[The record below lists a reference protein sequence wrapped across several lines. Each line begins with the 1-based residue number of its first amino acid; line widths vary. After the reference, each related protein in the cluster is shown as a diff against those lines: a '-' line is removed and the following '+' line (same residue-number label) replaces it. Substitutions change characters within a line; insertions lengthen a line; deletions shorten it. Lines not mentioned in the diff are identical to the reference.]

1 MTAYITGTLQE
12 SKSFQ
17 RTEDAA
23 ASKTWIKDDKCDG
36 SIGNTWLGF
45 SRIPSADMLVKR
57 GALEKCP
64 HDYMLKTDPSTLEIL
79 LVAPASKM
87 KWTLKFNDASEQ
99 LKWLA
104 GHVRK
109 IMSKHCLPEVKRRYD
124 VKHKQ
129 MRRKTDISDTLTLR
143 SL

>member
-12 SKSFQ
+12 SKSFH
-17 RTEDAA
+17 RTENAA

-36 SIGNTWLGF
+36 SNGNTWLGF
-45 SRIPSADMLVKR
+45 SRIPSADMLMKR

-64 HDYMLKTDPSTLEIL
+64 HDYMLKSDPSTLEIF

-104 GHVRK
+104 AHIRK
-109 IMSKHCLPEVKRRYD
+109 IMSKNCLPEVKRRYD
-124 VKHKQ
+124 MKHKQ
-129 MRRKTDISDTLTLR
+129 MKPKTDISDTMTLR

>member
-12 SKSFQ
+12 SKSFH

-36 SIGNTWLGF
+36 SNGNTWLGF
-45 SRIPSADMLVKR
+45 SRIPSADMLMKR

-64 HDYMLKTDPSTLEIL
+64 HDYMLKSDPSTLEIF

-104 GHVRK
+104 AHIRK
-109 IMSKHCLPEVKRRYD
+109 IMSKNCLPEVKRRYD
-124 VKHKQ
+124 MKHKQ
-129 MRRKTDISDTLTLR
+129 MKPDEI
-143 SL
+143 

>member
-12 SKSFQ
+12 SKSFH

-23 ASKTWIKDDKCDG
+23 ASKTWIKDDKCAG
-36 SIGNTWLGF
+36 SNGNTWLGF
-45 SRIPSADMLVKR
+45 SRIPSADMLMKR

-64 HDYMLKTDPSTLEIL
+64 HDYMLKSDPSTLEIF

-104 GHVRK
+104 AHIRK
-109 IMSKHCLPEVKRRYD
+109 IMSKNCLPEVKRRYD
-124 VKHKQ
+124 MKHKQ
-129 MRRKTDISDTLTLR
+129 MKPKTDISDTLTLR

>member
-12 SKSFQ
+12 SKSFH

-36 SIGNTWLGF
+36 SNGNTWLSF
-45 SRIPSADMLVKR
+45 SRIPSADMLMKR

-64 HDYMLKTDPSTLEIL
+64 HDYMLKSDPSTLEIF

-104 GHVRK
+104 AHIRK
-109 IMSKHCLPEVKRRYD
+109 IMSKNCLPEVKRRYD
-124 VKHKQ
+124 MKHKQ
-129 MRRKTDISDTLTLR
+129 MKPKTDISDTMTLR

>member
-1 MTAYITGTLQE
+1 MTTYITGTLQE
-12 SKSFQ
+12 SKSFY

-23 ASKTWIKDDKCDG
+23 ASKTWIKDDKCDS

-45 SRIPSADMLVKR
+45 SRIPSANMLMKR

-64 HDYMLKTDPSTLEIL
+64 HDYMLKTSPSTLEIF

-87 KWTLKFNDASEQ
+87 KWTLKFNNASEQ
-99 LKWLA
+99 LKWLTA
-104 GHVRK
+104 HIRK
-109 IMSKHCLPEVKRRYD
+109 IVSKNCLPEVKRRY
-124 VKHKQ
+124 VMKHKQ
-129 MRRKTDISDTLTLR
+129 TRAKIEISDTLTLR

>member
-12 SKSFQ
+12 SKSFH

-23 ASKTWIKDDKCDG
+23 ASKTWIEDDKCDS
-36 SIGNTWLGF
+36 SIGTTWLGF
-45 SRIPSADMLVKR
+45 SRIPSADMLMKR

-64 HDYMLKTDPSTLEIL
+64 HDYMLKTNPSTLEIF

-104 GHVRK
+104 AHIRK
-109 IMSKHCLPEVKRRYD
+109 TVSKSCLPEVKRRH
-124 VKHKQ
+124 VMKHKQ
-129 MRRKTDISDTLTLR
+129 VRAKADISDTLTLR

>member
-12 SKSFQ
+12 SKSFH

-23 ASKTWIKDDKCDG
+23 ASKMWIKDDKCD
-36 SIGNTWLGF
+36 SSTGNTWLGF
-45 SRIPSADMLVKR
+45 SRIPSADTLMKR

-64 HDYMLKTDPSTLEIL
+64 HDYMLKTNPSTLEIS

-99 LKWLA
+99 LKWLTA
-104 GHVRK
+104 HIRK
-109 IMSKHCLPEVKRRYD
+109 IVSKNCLPEVKRRY
-124 VKHKQ
+124 VMKHKQ
-129 MRRKTDISDTLTLR
+129 MRAKTDISNTLTLR

>member
-12 SKSFQ
+12 SKSFY

-23 ASKTWIKDDKCDG
+23 ASKTWIKDDKCD
-36 SIGNTWLGF
+36 SIIGTTWLGF
-45 SRIPSADMLVKR
+45 SRIPSADMLMKR

-64 HDYMLKTDPSTLEIL
+64 HDYMLKTNPSTLEIF

-87 KWTLKFNDASEQ
+87 KWTLKFNDTSEQ
-99 LKWLA
+99 LKWLTA
-104 GHVRK
+104 HIRK
-109 IMSKHCLPEVKRRYD
+109 IVSKNCLPEVKRRY
-124 VKHKQ
+124 VMKHKQ
-129 MRRKTDISDTLTLR
+129 MKAKTEISDTLTLR

>member
-12 SKSFQ
+12 SKSFH

-36 SIGNTWLGF
+36 SNGNTWLGF
-45 SRIPSADMLVKR
+45 SRIPSADMLMKR

-64 HDYMLKTDPSTLEIL
+64 HDYMLKSDPSTLEIF

-104 GHVRK
+104 AHIRK
-109 IMSKHCLPEVKRRYD
+109 IMSKNCLPEVKRRYD
-124 VKHKQ
+124 MKHKQ
-129 MRRKTDISDTLTLR
+129 MKPKTDISDTLTLR

>member
-12 SKSFQ
+12 FKSFY
-17 RTEDAA
+17 RTEDAV
-23 ASKTWIKDDKCDG
+23 ASKMWIKDDKCDS
-36 SIGNTWLGF
+36 SIGNTWLVF
-45 SRIPSADMLVKR
+45 SRIPSANMLMKR

-64 HDYMLKTDPSTLEIL
+64 HDYMLKTNPSTLEIF

-99 LKWLA
+99 LKWLTA
-104 GHVRK
+104 HIRK
-109 IMSKHCLPEVKRRYD
+109 IVSKNCLPEVKRRY
-124 VKHKQ
+124 VMKHKQ
-129 MRRKTDISDTLTLR
+129 MRAKTEISDTLTLR

>member
-12 SKSFQ
+12 SKSFH

-36 SIGNTWLGF
+36 SNGNTWLGF
-45 SRIPSADMLVKR
+45 SRIPSADMLMKR
-57 GALEKCP
+57 GTLEKCP
-64 HDYMLKTDPSTLEIL
+64 HDYMLKSDPSTLEIF

-104 GHVRK
+104 AHIRK
-109 IMSKHCLPEVKRRYD
+109 IMSKNCLPEVKRRYD
-124 VKHKQ
+124 MKHKQ
-129 MRRKTDISDTLTLR
+129 MKPKTDISDTLTLR